1 MSAHK
6 FLMIEFNYYKI
17 LLFFMNYLIDS
28 KLSNFNKN
36 LLSVEEA
43 NSVVFS

>member
-1 MSAHK
+1 MNA
-6 FLMIEFNYYKI
+6 FNYYKI

-28 KLSNFNKN
+28 KFSNFNKN